1 MFVSILKMGRK
12 KIKMAI
18 VFVLAHFYMWKFLA
32 KSLISCWGY
41 SQQLEVYIVQK
52 NTVKVLRTL
61 NITVHQIPFSSQMI
75 QIFENKMLVC
85 LKNNNKGIV

>member
-32 KSLISCWGY
+32 KSWGY

-85 LKNNNKGIV
+85 LKNNNKGIM